1 MAQTKTKPTPTETP
15 QIPGTEAELKKI
27 INRMSKRR
35 ADIAEADAQVKCAD
49 VALRNLKGKLKKL
62 EDEQEADEA
71 IVKSWIR
78 SNTDKLDAKSTL
90 DIGKAV
96 LSLPAKPAAIKNL
109 DGMSD
114 EDVIAACEKAGKT
127 EYVRITKKFERS
139 IVKADWNAQR
149 ISEKELKKLG
159 LYADTEPEPRV
170 KLKEI

>member
-1 MAQTKTKPTPTETP
+1 MAKAKPTDTETP
-15 QIPGTEAELKKI
+15 PVPQTEAELKKI
-27 INRMSKRR
+27 INRMSKR
-35 ADIAEADAQVKCAD
+35 APAIAEADSQVKCAE
-49 VALRNLKGKLKKL
+49 VSLRNLKGKLKQL
-62 EDEQEADEA
+62 EDEQEADA
-71 IVKSWIR
+71 SLVKSWIR
-78 SNTDKLDAKSTL
+78 SNPDKLDAKSTL

-114 EDVIAACEKAGKT
+114 EDVIAACEKSGKL
-127 EYVRITKKFERS
+127 EYVRVTKKLERS

-159 LYADTEPEPRV
+159 LHADTTPEPKI

>member
-1 MAQTKTKPTPTETP
+1 MAKAKDPPKQDTPP
-15 QIPGTEAELKKI
+15 VVTEADLKKI

-35 ADIAEADAQVKCAD
+35 ADIAAADAQVKCAD

-62 EDEQEADEA
+62 EDEQDADEA
-71 IVKSWIR
+71 LVKSWIR
-78 SNTDKLDAKSTL
+78 SNPDKLDTKSTL
-90 DIGKAV
+90 DVGKAV

-114 EDVIAACEKAGKT
+114 KDVIAACEKAGRS

-139 IVKADWNAQR
+139 IVKSDWNAQR